1 MRAYDHLF
9 TLPFDLI
16 LITISTNLT
25 IPICNTDHLRKTRIL
40 KCVRTCDKNRI
51 NNNILKIMHFREI
64 AKDPD
69 VYNRLAQSIAP
80 EIFGHTDV
88 KRALLLQL
96 IGGVHR

>member
-1 MRAYDHLF
+1 MIMC
-9 TLPFDLI
+9 TG
-16 LITISTNLT
+16 S
-25 IPICNTDHLRKTRIL
+25 
-40 KCVRTCDKNRI
+40 KNRI
-51 NNNILKIMHFREI
+51 NDNIFKIMHFREI

-96 IGGVHR
+96 IGGVHRWVRTSVSTV